1 MMKIN
6 IFVDDGISEDFSEH
20 QLELSAIPDKEDVIY
35 FDGAKYVVT
44 HREFYIHDR
53 LTESTEKSKA
63 SYNIYLLKDDDG
75 VQKTRDKIFSRPL
88 HDTELSVRTSN
99 TLFSA
104 NIKSVGDLVRQRE
117 WDLIKTPGYGKK
129 SIKEVRDFL
138 MNNNLKFQM
147 TEQDIIDWN

>member
-1 MMKIN
+1 MKIN
-6 IFVDDGISEDFSEH
+6 IFVDDGVSDDFGEY
-20 QLELSAIPDKEDVIY
+20 QLELSVIPNKKEVVY
-35 FDGAKYVVT
+35 FDGVKYVVT

-53 LTESTEKSKA
+53 LTELTERSQA

-75 VQKTRDKIFSRPL
+75 VQKIRDKIFSRPL

-104 NIKSVGDLVRQRE
+104 NVKSVGDLVRQRE

-129 SIKEVRDFL
+129 AIKEVRVFL
-138 MNNNLKFQM
+138 TSNNLRFQM
-147 TEQDIIDWN
+147 TEQDIIDWS